1 MNKNVIISFTFS
13 IQVIIATNIA
23 ETSVTIP
30 GIVYGKVI
38 YYSVML
44 RIGLD
49 GLYQSEIVYYVVFAI
64 FNLRR

>member
-1 MNKNVIISFTFS
+1 M
-13 IQVIIATNIA
+13 IIATNIA